1 MKKYIFSSVVLISTL
16 LLGACSKDDD
26 PKQED
31 PNVNHVG
38 EKWNITSATYN
49 IVDQKFDPVSQ
60 NLKIGSKNNIGA
72 FYFDGT
78 NGSFEFDID
87 NIHKEDIFTFTD
99 NSGDVTIVNVTQSIG
114 TGSISQYVIAL
125 HGDKTSLTTMT
136 LSGTITRQTTT
147 SQFTMTGTFNL
158 TRQ

>member
-1 MKKYIFSSVVLISTL
+1 MKKHVFAAAALFSALLILS
-16 LLGACSKDDD
+16 CSKDDD

-38 EKWNITSATYN
+38 EKWNITSADYN
-49 IVDQKFDPVSQ
+49 IIDQKFSPVSQ
-60 NLKIGSKNNIGA
+60 NIKTGSKTNIGA

-78 NGSFEFDID
+78 AGSFEFDID
-87 NIHKEDIFTFTD
+87 NIHKEDIFTCTD
-99 NSGDVTIVNVTQSIG
+99 NSGSVSIVNVTQSVG

-125 HGDKTSLTTMT
+125 NGTKTATTME

-147 SQFTMTGTFNL
+147 SQFTMTAEFTL
-158 TRQ
+158 TKQ